1 MKRIIKYLFSA
12 TLYFCISISAKSEI
26 YENEVTVTAPD
37 SVKMGATL
45 TTPDSNTRL
54 RGVIVL
60 ATGSGTQNR
69 DEELFGK
76 KPFKT
81 IADHLTP
88 QGFAVL
94 RVDDRGLH
102 NRSESA
108 NATMQTYADDVAA
121 AVALADSLY
130 HDAPIGIIGHS
141 AGGAYAVMNG
151 AHNPRVNFIITLAG
165 PAWSGDSIVMAQS
178 RAIAT
183 AITGQWAA
191 EEHQRKMLA
200 IAKSPLPTSTARM
213 MMTMQLADFIG
224 KEASAIPNVAA
235 QLQSQIN
242 GMLSPWYRSFMRY
255 DPAEDIK
262 SIRIPMLALV
272 GSKDLQVLA
281 DNLLTIN
288 ELNPAVTTKLMDS
301 HNHLFQKCITG
312 LTDEYAT
319 LPGDISDETLNV
331 ISQWLDSMVP

>member
-1 MKRIIKYLFSA
+1 MKRIITSLISA
-12 TLYFCISISAKSEI
+12 TLCLCISFTATSELR
-26 YENEVTVTAPD
+26 EKELTVTAVD

-45 TTPDSNTRL
+45 TIPDSCTRL

-81 IADHLTP
+81 IAEHLTP

-94 RVDDRGLH
+94 RVDDRGLY
-102 NRSESA
+102 NREESA
-108 NATMQTYADDVAA
+108 SATLQTYADDVAA
-121 AVALADSLY
+121 AVSLADSLY
-130 HDAPIGIIGHS
+130 PDARIGIIGHS

-165 PAWSGDSIVMAQS
+165 PAWSGDSIVMSQS

-183 AITGQWAA
+183 AMLGQWTV

-200 IAKSPLPTSTARM
+200 IAKSSLPNTTARM
-213 MMTMQLADFIG
+213 MMTMQLADFVG
-224 KEASAIPNVAA
+224 KEAAA
-235 QLQSQIN
+235 MPKIASQLQSQID

-262 SIRIPMLALV
+262 SIHIPMLALI
-272 GSKDLQVLA
+272 GSKDLQVLS

-288 ELNPAVTTKLMDS
+288 QLNPAVTTKLIDS
-301 HNHLFQKCITG
+301 HNHLFQKCSTG
-312 LTDEYAT
+312 LPDEYAT
-319 LPGDISDETLNV
+319 LPGDISDETLSI
-331 ISQWLDSMVP
+331 ISQWLDSVAP